1 VGIAE
6 KVSKV
11 RGHSSRSYV
20 YKCVNAITAEAYIMT
35 QCGVA
40 AQPICFTALRLCEA
54 VLAMSE
60 MSVRQTGEL

>member
-1 VGIAE
+1 
-6 KVSKV
+6 
-11 RGHSSRSYV
+11 
-20 YKCVNAITAEAYIMT
+20 MT